1 MGPWHPRSP
10 TVSSW
15 RDPDRRR
22 QYLLDNPEQA
32 EKARERA
39 RVASARKRAADPG
52 YQHRARFYAELVEWQ
67 GSELCAIC
75 GDPPPTGKRQ
85 HVDHDHTTDEVRGLL
100 CGRCNGAIGR
110 TREVSQWL
118 HNAIAYLDREKYTGI
133 SFEEVRRANA
143 HYGTIKKRDAA

>member
-1 MGPWHPRSP
+1 M
-10 TVSSW
+10 SSW

-39 RVASARKRAADPG
+39 RVSSARKRAADPG
-52 YQHRARFYAELVEWQ
+52 YQHRAKFYAELVEWQ

-85 HVDHDHTTDEVRGLL
+85 HVDHDHDTDEVRGLL
-100 CGRCNGAIGR
+100 CGRCNRMLGQAQDSEARLLQGVEYLRRPKSGR
-110 TREVSQWL
+110 LYAEFQSVPIQIR
-118 HNAIAYLDREKYTGI
+118 YT
-133 SFEEVRRANA
+133 
-143 HYGTIKKRDAA
+143 KKEAA